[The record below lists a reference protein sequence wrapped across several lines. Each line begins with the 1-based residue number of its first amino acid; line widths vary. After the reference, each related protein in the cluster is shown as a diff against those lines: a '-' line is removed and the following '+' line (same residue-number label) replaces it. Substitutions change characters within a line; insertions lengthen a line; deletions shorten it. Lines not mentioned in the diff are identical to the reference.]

1 MHNDAPQTAKK
12 CDLKCDLENAGMAK
26 SFTTAAIR
34 ALKIGKRLKG
44 GDGLFAENDRGI
56 RYLGFRYPDPVTGR
70 YREARLGRWRDAEE
84 HEGLTIAEARA
95 EVAVWR
101 GKLAK
106 GVDPKV
112 KAPAKPIH
120 IFAEVAEESISATI
134 DPVAKHAAHGEQWR
148 HAFRDHAGTLMSMD
162 VAAIRIDDVLA
173 VLQPIWLAQN
183 PTAARLR
190 GRIERVI
197 SYATVRGWRIG
208 ANPAV
213 WRGNLEHVLAAP
225 AKVHRVTGRRAIDWR
240 EAPQLIASLRASPRT
255 RARMVE
261 FCGHAVTRTK
271 PIIHLRWNQIDLD
284 RMIWTVPAPIEKTSK
299 PLRVP
304 LCDRMVAIL
313 LEQRADDTEADD
325 VVFFSP
331 ALGRK
336 ATRGINAMLNEV
348 GDETTI
354 HGLRT
359 CFRQWAKAHD
369 YSRDLAEEALSHTY
383 EGKVEGAYT
392 RDQDMLEQRRPM
404 MEAWARFLDGGAEVI
419 D

>member
-1 MHNDAPQTAKK
+1 
-12 CDLKCDLENAGMAK
+12 MAK
-26 SFTTAAIR
+26 SFTAAAIR
-34 ALKIGKRLKG
+34 ALKIGKRMKG
-44 GDGLFAENDRGI
+44 GDGLFAENDRGM
-56 RYLGFRYPDPVTGR
+56 RYLGFRYPNPVTGR

-84 HEGLTIAEARA
+84 HEGLTIAEART

-106 GVDPKV
+106 GIDPKA
-112 KAPAKPIH
+112 KSPARTIH
-120 IFAEVAEESISATI
+120 TFAEVANEFIGATI
-134 DPVAKHAAHGEQWR
+134 DPVTKHAVHGEQWR
-148 HAFRDHAGTLMSMD
+148 HAFRDHADALMLLD
-162 VAAIRIDDVLA
+162 VATIGIDDVLA

-190 GRIERVI
+190 GRMERVI
-197 SYATVRGWRIG
+197 SYAMVRGWRPNT
-208 ANPAV
+208 NPAV
-213 WRGNLEHVLAAP
+213 WRGNLEHVLPAP
-225 AKVHRVTGRRAIDWR
+225 AKVHKITGRRAMDWR
-240 EAPQLIASLRASPRT
+240 EAPRLIASLRASPRT

-284 RMIWTVPAPIEKTSK
+284 RLIWTVPAPIEKTSK
-299 PLRVP
+299 QLRVP
-304 LCDRMVAIL
+304 LCDRMVEIL
-313 LEQRADDTEADD
+313 LEQRDIRTEPDD

-336 ATRGINAMLNEV
+336 ATRGVNAMLNEV
-348 GDETTI
+348 GNETTI

-359 CFRQWAKAHD
+359 CFRQWAKAHG

-392 RDQDMLEQRRPM
+392 RDQDLMEERRPM
-404 MEAWARFLDGGAEVI
+404 MQAWARFLDGGAEIV
-419 D
+419 DVEGFRVA

>member
-1 MHNDAPQTAKK
+1 
-12 CDLKCDLENAGMAK
+12 MAQ

-44 GDGLFAENDRGI
+44 GDGLFAENDRGK
-56 RYLGFRYPDPVTGR
+56 RYLGFRYPHPVTGR

-84 HEGLTIAEARA
+84 HEGLTITEARA

-101 GKLAK
+101 GKLGK
-106 GVDPKV
+106 GIDPKA
-112 KAPAKPIH
+112 KAPAKTTH
-120 IFAEVAEESISATI
+120 TFAEVAKEFISAVI
-134 DPVAKHAAHGEQWR
+134 DPVAKYPVHGEQWH
-148 HAFRDHAGTLMSMD
+148 HAFRDHARALMSID
-162 VAAIRIDDVLA
+162 VAAIGIDDVLA
-173 VLQPIWLAQN
+173 VLRPIWLTQN

-197 SYATVRGWRIG
+197 SYAVVCGWRTG
-208 ANPAV
+208 GNPAV
-213 WRGNLEHVLAAP
+213 WRGNLQHVLAAP

-255 RARMVE
+255 RARMTE
-261 FCGHAVTRTK
+261 LCGHAVTRTK
-271 PIIHLRWNQIDLD
+271 PIIHLRWNQLD
-284 RMIWTVPAPIEKTSK
+284 FDRLIWTVPAPIEKTSK

-304 LCDRMVAIL
+304 LCDRMIEIL
-313 LEQRADDTEADD
+313 LEQRDDETEPDD

-331 ALGRK
+331 VLGRK

-348 GDETTI
+348 GDVTTI

-359 CFRQWAKAHD
+359 CFRQWAKAHG

-383 EGKVEGAYT
+383 EGKVEVAYT
-392 RDQDMLEQRRPM
+392 RNEDLLEQRRPM
-404 MEAWARFLDGGAEVI
+404 MQAWATFLSGGAKVI
-419 D
+419 A

>member
-1 MHNDAPQTAKK
+1 
-12 CDLKCDLENAGMAK
+12 MAK
-26 SFTTAAIR
+26 SFTAAAIR

-44 GDGLFAENDRGI
+44 GDGLFAENDRGM
-56 RYLGFRYPDPVTGR
+56 RYLGFRYPDPVAGR
-70 YREARLGRWRDAEE
+70 YREARLGRWRDADE

-95 EVAVWR
+95 EVALWR

-106 GVDPKV
+106 GIDPKV
-112 KAPAKPIH
+112 KAPAKTIH
-120 IFAEVAEESISATI
+120 IFAEAAEEFISATI
-134 DPVAKHAAHGEQWR
+134 DPVAKHAVHGEQWR
-148 HAFRDHAGTLMSMD
+148 HAFRNHAGTLMPMD
-162 VAAIRIDDVLA
+162 VAAIKIDDVLA
-173 VLQPIWLAQN
+173 VLHPIWLSQN

-213 WRGNLEHVLAAP
+213 WRSNLEHVLAAP
-225 AKVHRVTGRRAIDWR
+225 AKVHKVTGRRTIDWR
-240 EAPQLIASLRASPRT
+240 EAPQLIASLRASPRA
-255 RARMVE
+255 RARMAE

-284 RMIWTVPAPIEKTSK
+284 RMIWTVPATIEKTSK

-313 LEQRADDTEADD
+313 LEQHTDETEPDD

-331 ALGRK
+331 ELGRK
-336 ATRGINAMLNEV
+336 ATRGVNAMLNEV
-348 GDETTI
+348 SLETTI

-359 CFRQWAKAHD
+359 CFRQWAKAHG
-369 YSRDLAEEALSHTY
+369 YSRDLAEEALSHVY

-404 MEAWARFLDGGAEVI
+404 MQAWARFLDGGAEII
-419 D
+419 DLETRRAA